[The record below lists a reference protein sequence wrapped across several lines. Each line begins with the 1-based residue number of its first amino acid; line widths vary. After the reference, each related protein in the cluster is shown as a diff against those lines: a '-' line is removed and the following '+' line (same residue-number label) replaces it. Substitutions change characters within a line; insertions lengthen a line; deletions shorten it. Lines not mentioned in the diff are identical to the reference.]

1 MSSRIKLSELP
12 PGASAFVFSLENG
25 ISANDR
31 LAELGFYPG
40 ASVKALFSGV
50 FGEPMAYMVQN
61 AVIALRRTESEK
73 ILVIGLS

>member
-1 MSSRIKLSELP
+1 MSPAYKLSELS
-12 PGASAFVFSLENG
+12 PGRSAYIYAIDETKQG
-25 ISANDR
+25 ER

-61 AVIALRRTESEK
+61 AVIALRRLESEK
-73 ILVIGLS
+73 ILVNELP